1 MKFKMFLIFVSIMVS
16 SFPFV
21 GGNDLTQENKFL
33 EKPGT
38 IQSINIYNDGSVINL
53 ARNNEIV
60 NAFKS
65 LLEGAHEMP
74 ALGVALHDEIIES
87 LTRGLWVE
95 FVFGESCCH
104 NGLPYEKLLINI
116 EKEFTGFNIIRYI
129 NGVYDGRCFYVDLIN
144 KDMTDFYG
152 VVFGFVN

>member
-1 MKFKMFLIFVSIMVS
+1 MFLIFVSIMVS

-21 GGNDLTQENKFL
+21 GGNDLTQENRFL

-60 NAFKS
+60 NAFKC

-74 ALGVALHDEIIES
+74 ALGVALHDEITES
-87 LTRGLWVE
+87 FSRGLWVE
-95 FVFGESCCH
+95 FVFEETCKH

-116 EKEFTGFNIIRYI
+116 
-129 NGVYDGRCFYVDLIN
+129 
-144 KDMTDFYG
+144 
-152 VVFGFVN
+152 